1 MHRSA
6 LLLAA
11 ALAWSVPV
19 EAGYSLTPAQAFP
32 PGVNRT
38 TTNVA
43 VGDVNGDLRADA
55 VLLEHPTLGAMGS
68 AAVVIRNQ
76 TVAGTLSA
84 PITLALPAG
93 STHALALGDLN
104 RDGLTDIVVGHID
117 GITVFSSRA
126 AAPGQFDRATL
137 ENFQRTTSLVIVDV
151 NGDGFLDVVCADGLR
166 VPRPAPRGR
175 YGDGEGGMLAQQVLN
190 VDTSALSISTGDIN
204 RDGFPDL
211 LMHLETRSV
220 LGVLYHDGVAGYTRP
235 PVFYDFGAFM
245 TRPVLGDV
253 NGDGRLDLIGS
264 HWGAA
269 APPLSIVLQEQWRVP
284 FRSIDPVATA
294 AWSSFLLSEDL
305 SGDARDDLLVVHH
318 EPVAALGL
326 DVQGEAGLGS
336 EASTA
341 LPRGGFE
348 LQSSIQALAA
358 GDVNGDGCKD
368 VALADYNLGLVLMKG
383 QGCSVP
389 ADLAVAVAGGASS
402 ISVGLSNAAGTESV
416 ITPLLRLELS
426 TRTGILQVG
435 TLPANCLL
443 QSQSARAAT
452 IECLIATLAPG
463 TTAALTVPFQVFAT
477 ATRNTLTVSAQVS
490 TETPERSLANNRAW
504 KQIVLSPT
512 TKQRAPKA
520 TVPAR
525 PCTGCNAD
533 RNKNA
538 A

>member
-6 LLLAA
+6 LLLAI
-11 ALAWSVPV
+11 ALAWSAPV

-32 PGVNRT
+32 PGINRT
-38 TTNVA
+38 TSNVA
-43 VGDVNGDLRADA
+43 IGDVNGDLRADA
-55 VLLEHPTLGAMGS
+55 VLLERPTLGAMGN
-68 AAVVIRNQ
+68 AAVMIRHQ
-76 TVAGTLSA
+76 TVAGSLAA
-84 PITLALPAG
+84 PIALPLPED

-104 RDGLTDIVVGHID
+104 RDGLTDIVVGHIN

-166 VPRPAPRGR
+166 VPRPAPLAIF
-175 YGDGEGGMLAQQVLN
+175 YGDGQGGMLAQQVLN
-190 VDTSALSISTGDIN
+190 VDTSALSISAGDVN

-220 LGVLYHDGVAGYTRP
+220 LGVLYHDGVAGYTRS

-264 HWGAA
+264 HWSAA

-284 FRSIDPVATA
+284 FRSVEPVATA
-294 AWSSFLLSEDL
+294 AWSGFLLSEDL
-305 SGDARDDLLVVHH
+305 SGDARDDLVVIHH

-326 DVQGEAGLGS
+326 YVQGAAGLGS

-348 LQSSIQALAA
+348 QLSSVQALAA

-368 VALADYNLGLVLMKG
+368 VALADANLGLVLLTG
-383 QGCSVP
+383 QGCGAP

-402 ISVGLSNAAGTESV
+402 ISVGLSNAAGTQSAA
-416 ITPLLRLELS
+416 TPLLRLQVS
-426 TRTGILQVG
+426 TRAGVLQTG
-435 TLPANCLL
+435 TLPANCSL

-452 IECLIATLAPG
+452 VECLVATLAPG
-463 TTAALTVPFQVFAT
+463 ATAALTVPFQVSAT
-477 ATRNTLTVSAQVS
+477 ATRNTLTVLAQVS
-490 TETPERSLANNRAW
+490 SDTPERSVANNRVW
-504 KQIVLSPT
+504 KQIVLSPMA
-512 TKQRAPKA
+512 KQRAPKA

-525 PCTGCNAD
+525 AMH
-533 RNKNA
+533 RLQR
-538 A
+538 